1 MISFETMCH
10 YMNRVVLKYGGSS
23 VSTIE
28 KMQQIAKTV
37 VDRSRNEQV
46 VVVISA
52 MGKTTNELLSLA
64 KQASAKPSKREMDL
78 LLATGEQTSIA
89 LLTMILK
96 DLGVKA
102 TAFTGFQ
109 AGIKTEGRYTK
120 NKIIEID
127 DQKILQQLQEG
138 HIVVVAGFQGI
149 NQAGDITTLGRGGSD
164 TTAVALGARL
174 GCPVEI
180 YTDVDGIYT
189 IDPRIVPHAKKL
201 DDIAYE
207 EMKEMSFLGAKVMEY
222 QSLDIGERYHVPI
235 YVAKTSSPTTG
246 TWIKEFNV
254 QAIKPITGV
263 SISEEVML
271 VTIKYLPNNN
281 RVVADVFVRLA
292 DEGVNVDMISE
303 SYSSKG
309 LIHLSFTCQK
319 EDEESILTLFEEL
332 KRQYV
337 DVQPSF
343 ETSMVKVSVVGTG
356 MRTQSG
362 VAAMLFKLLAE
373 LDVAFRLVTTSEI
386 SISFTIPE
394 NEKERVA
401 MAIANHFKL

>member
-1 MISFETMCH
+1 
-10 YMNRVVLKYGGSS
+10 
-23 VSTIE
+23 
-28 KMQQIAKTV
+28 
-37 VDRSRNEQV
+37 
-46 VVVISA
+46 
-52 MGKTTNELLSLA
+52 
-64 KQASAKPSKREMDL
+64 L

-96 DLGVKA
+96 DHGVKA

-109 AGIKTEGRYTK
+109 AGIKTAGLYTK

-127 DQKILQQLQEG
+127 DQKIRHYLSEG

-149 NQAGDITTLGRGGSD
+149 NQEGDITTLGRGGSD

-174 GCPVEI
+174 QCPVEI

-189 IDPRIVPHAKKL
+189 IDPRIVANARKL
-201 DDIAYE
+201 DVITYE

-222 QSLDIGERYHVPI
+222 HSLDIGERYQVPI
-235 YVAKTSSPTTG
+235 YVAKTSSPKTG
-246 TWIKEFNV
+246 TWIKEFKV
-254 QAIKPITGV
+254 QAIRPVTGV
-263 SISEEVML
+263 SISEQVML
-271 VTIKYLPNNN
+271 VNIKYLPNNN

-303 SYSSKG
+303 SYSSKQ
-309 LIHLSFTCQK
+309 LIHLSFTCQR
-319 EDEESILTLFEEL
+319 EDEEAITSLFEEL
-332 KRQYV
+332 TSQYPE
-337 DVQPSF
+337 VQPSY

-362 VAAMLFKLLAE
+362 VAASLFKLLAE

-386 SISFTIPE
+386 SISFTIPTS
-394 NEKERVA
+394 EKDRVA
-401 MAIANHFKL
+401 QAIATQFEL

>member
-1 MISFETMCH
+1 
-10 YMNRVVLKYGGSS
+10 MNRVVLKYGGSS

-120 NKIIEID
+120 NKIVEVD
-127 DQKILQQLQEG
+127 DQKIQQQLQEG

-332 KRQYV
+332 KRQYE

>member
-1 MISFETMCH
+1 
-10 YMNRVVLKYGGSS
+10 MNRVVLKYGGSS

-28 KMQQIAKTV
+28 KMQQVAKTV
-37 VDRSRNEQV
+37 VERSLNEQV

-64 KQASAKPSKREMDL
+64 RQASSKPSKREMDL

-109 AGIKTEGRYTK
+109 AGIKTEGLYTK
-120 NKIIEID
+120 NKIVEID
-127 DQKILQQLQEG
+127 DQKIQQHLQDG

-201 DDIAYE
+201 DEIAYE

-222 QSLDIGERYHVPI
+222 HSLDIGERYHVPI
-235 YVAKTSSPTTG
+235 YVAKTSSPTSG

-263 SISEEVML
+263 SISEQVML

-319 EDEESILTLFEEL
+319 DDEESIHTLFEEL
-332 KRQYV
+332 KRQYEE
-337 DVQPSF
+337 VQPSF

-401 MAIANHFKL
+401 MAIANHFDL

>member
-1 MISFETMCH
+1 
-10 YMNRVVLKYGGSS
+10 MNKVVLKYGGNS
-23 VSTIE
+23 VATIE
-28 KMQQIAKTV
+28 LMQQIAQTLIE
-37 VDRSRNEQV
+37 RSQKEQL

-64 KQASAKPSKREMDL
+64 KQASSKPSKREMDL

-96 DLGVKA
+96 DHGVKA

-109 AGIKTEGRYTK
+109 AGIKTTGLYTK

-127 DQKILQQLQEG
+127 DQKIQHFLSEG

-149 NQAGDITTLGRGGSD
+149 NHEGDITTLGRGGSD

-174 GCPVEI
+174 QCPVEI

-189 IDPRIVPHAKKL
+189 IDPRIVGNARKL
-201 DDIAYE
+201 DVITYE

-222 QSLDIGERYHVPI
+222 HSLDIGERYQVPI
-235 YVAKTSSPTTG
+235 YVAKTSSPNTG
-246 TWIKEFNV
+246 TWIKEYKV
-254 QAIKPITGV
+254 QAIKPVTGV
-263 SISEEVML
+263 SISEQVML
-271 VTIKYLPNNN
+271 VNIKYLPNNN

-292 DEGVNVDMISE
+292 EDGVNVDMISE
-303 SYSSKG
+303 SYSSKQ
-309 LIHLSFTCQK
+309 LIHLSFTCER
-319 EDEESILTLFEEL
+319 EDEEAITSLFDELTSKYPE
-332 KRQYV
+332 
-337 DVQPSF
+337 VQPTY

-362 VAAMLFKLLAE
+362 VAASLFKLLAE

-386 SISFTIPE
+386 SISFTIPTS
-394 NEKERVA
+394 EKDRVA
-401 MAIANHFKL
+401 QAIATQFEL

>member
-1 MISFETMCH
+1 
-10 YMNRVVLKYGGSS
+10 MNKVVLKYGGSS
-23 VSTIE
+23 VATIG
-28 KMQQIAKTV
+28 KMQQIAQTLIE
-37 VDRSRNEQV
+37 RSQKEQL

-64 KQASAKPSKREMDL
+64 KQASSKPSKREIDL

-96 DLGVKA
+96 DQGAKA

-109 AGIKTEGRYTK
+109 AGIKTAGLYTK

-127 DQKILQQLQEG
+127 DQKIQQYLKDG

-149 NQAGDITTLGRGGSD
+149 NQEGDITTLGRGGSD
-164 TTAVALGARL
+164 TTAVALAARL
-174 GCPVEI
+174 QCPVEI

-189 IDPRIVPHAKKL
+189 IDPRIVGNARKL
-201 DDIAYE
+201 DAITYE

-222 QSLDIGERYHVPI
+222 HSLDIGERYHVPI
-235 YVAKTSSPTTG
+235 YVAKTSSPKTG
-246 TWIKEFNV
+246 TWIKEFKV
-254 QAIKPITGV
+254 QAIRPVTGV
-263 SISEEVML
+263 SISEQVML
-271 VTIKYLPNNN
+271 VNIKYLPNNN

-292 DEGVNVDMISE
+292 EEGVNVDMISE
-303 SYSSKG
+303 SYSSKQ
-309 LIHLSFTCQK
+309 LIHLSFTCHR
-319 EDEESILTLFEEL
+319 EDEEAIISLFQELTT
-332 KRQYV
+332 QYPE
-337 DVQPSF
+337 VQPSY

-362 VAAMLFKLLAE
+362 VAASLFKLLAE

-386 SISFTIPE
+386 SISFTIPTS
-394 NEKERVA
+394 EKERVA
-401 MAIANHFKL
+401 QAIATQFEL

>member
-1 MISFETMCH
+1 
-10 YMNRVVLKYGGSS
+10 MNRVVLKFGGSS
-23 VSTIE
+23 VSTID
-28 KMQQIAKTV
+28 KMQQIAQTLIE
-37 VDRSRNEQV
+37 RSQHEQL

-64 KQASAKPSKREMDL
+64 KQASAKPAKREMDL

-96 DLGVKA
+96 DHGAKA

-109 AGIKTEGRYTK
+109 AGIKTAGLYTK

-127 DQKILQQLQEG
+127 DQRIQHYLSDG

-149 NQAGDITTLGRGGSD
+149 NQEGDITTLGRGGSD
-164 TTAVALGARL
+164 TTAVAIAAQL
-174 GCPVEI
+174 GCSVEI

-189 IDPRIVPHAKKL
+189 IDPRIVPSARKL
-201 DDIAYE
+201 DEITYE

-222 QSLDIGERYHVPI
+222 HSLDIGERYHVPI

-246 TWIKEFNV
+246 TWIKELTMQTIRPV
-254 QAIKPITGV
+254 TGV
-263 SISEEVML
+263 SISEQVML
-271 VTIKYLPNNN
+271 VNIKYLPNNN

-292 DEGVNVDMISE
+292 EDGVNVDMISE
-303 SYSSKG
+303 SYSSKQ
-309 LIHLSFTCQK
+309 LIHLSFTCQRD
-319 EDEESILTLFEEL
+319 DEESINALFEEL
-332 KRQYV
+332 TSQYPEV
-337 DVQPSF
+337 VPTY
-343 ETSMVKVSVVGTG
+343 ETSMIKVSVVGTG

-362 VAAMLFKLLAE
+362 VAATLFKLLAE

-386 SISFTIPE
+386 SISFTIPAA
-394 NEKERVA
+394 EKERVA
-401 MAIANHFKL
+401 QAIAAQFDL

>member
-120 NKIIEID
+120 NKIVEID